1 MLSKV
6 FLMLA
11 LLCGGLL
18 IALPATSAENLQD
31 QSSAAL
37 TINAWKSLNNEDYEQ
52 AIIYAEECIRRFGRR
67 ASRMQD
73 KLDDYPT
80 GEDSEIHAYYA
91 LNDVATAHYIKGKAL
106 TELDRLDEAK
116 AIYEALIAEYS
127 FGQCW
132 DPRGWFWKPAVVA
145 KEKLHQLET
154 GEFLDFGDYS
164 SMTLMVLAWKALD
177 EGDYEA
183 VLAYTNK
190 CIELYAEEAAKMQSG
205 LTELPTGPD
214 EKIHAFWALNDV
226 ATAHF
231 IQGEAYFKSDQLDL
245 AKEAYQKVLD
255 KYPYAQCWDP
265 RGWFWKV
272 AAGSTEKIKMIDT
285 GLFMNFWDYSSKDL
299 VGKAWQAL
307 DAGDL
312 PRALGYAT
320 KCIEMYSDDAKSM
333 QTELD
338 DYPKGSEEEI
348 HAYWALN
355 DVATAH
361 YIKGRVL
368 SRQDKPDEA
377 RAEFQTIIDQYSF
390 AQCWDPRGW
399 WWKPM
404 TEAKI
409 YLQAEMNEDDMSK

>member
-1 MLSKV
+1 MKGKV
-6 FLMLA
+6 L
-11 LLCGGLL
+11 LLCTLFCCGIVFGPQAVTGDDL
-18 IALPATSAENLQD
+18 TT
-31 QSSAAL
+31 QSSASL
-37 TINAWKSLNNEDYEQ
+37 TINAWKSLNNEDFEQ
-52 AIIYAEECIRRFGRR
+52 AIVFADECIKRFSRR
-67 ASRMQD
+67 ASRMQEPLQD
-73 KLDDYPT
+73 FPSGTD
-80 GEDSEIHAYYA
+80 EEIHAFYA
-91 LNDVATAHYIKGKAL
+91 LNDVATAHYIKATAL

-116 AIYEALIAEYS
+116 ETYQALLDGFS

-132 DPRGWFWKPAVVA
+132 DPRGWFWKPSVVA

-154 GEFLDFGDYS
+154 GRFLDFGDYS

-177 EGDYEA
+177 EGDIEA

-190 CIELYAEEAAKMQSG
+190 CIELYTEDAARMQKE
-205 LTELPTGPD
+205 LTEIPGGEPAS
-214 EKIHAFWALNDV
+214 IHAYWALNDV

-231 IQGEAYFKSDQLDL
+231 IQAEAYFKSDMLDK
-245 AKEAYQKVLD
+245 AKEAYQQVLD
-255 KYPYAQCWDP
+255 HYPYAQCWDP

-272 AAGSTEKIKMIDT
+272 GAGATEKIKMIDS

-299 VGKAWQAL
+299 VGKAWQSL

-320 KCIEMYSDDAKSM
+320 KCIEMYADDAKSM

-338 DYPKGSEEEI
+338 DYPKGTAEEI

-361 YIKGRVL
+361 AIRGKVYVEQGQK
-368 SRQDKPDEA
+368 EA
-377 RAEFQTIIDQYSF
+377 AKQEFRTILKDYSF

-399 WWKPM
+399 WWKPK
-404 TEAKI
+404 TEAEQM
-409 YLQAEMNEDDMSK
+409 LETLE